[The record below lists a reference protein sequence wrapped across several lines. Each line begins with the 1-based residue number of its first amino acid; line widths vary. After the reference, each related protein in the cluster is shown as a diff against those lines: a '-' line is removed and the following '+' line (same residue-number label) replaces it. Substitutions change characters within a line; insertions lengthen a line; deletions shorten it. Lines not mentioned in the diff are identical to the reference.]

1 VCACTV
7 RARLRMLV
15 EILANDRCRSMRSVT
30 RVLGVACSALLLT
43 VACERPSG
51 SSSSATAGQA
61 PAAAASDAMGGTN
74 VVAVPPDSPQLK
86 QLRVEAVRT
95 RNVVA
100 DEVVAPGRI
109 GVNPNRVSR
118 VLPPVQGRVLE
129 VMAKLGD
136 FVDQGQPLLSLD
148 SPDADAD
155 IATYFQAQAT
165 ERQTKFALQKADLD
179 LRRAKEL
186 YTFQGIAEKDLL
198 QTQNDQATAT
208 SNYEIAQ
215 AVREQAW
222 RKLELLGLR
231 PGEFHQPT
239 VVRAPISGKILEIN
253 VTRGEFRGAV
263 ASHSDTTTAPLM
275 TIADLS
281 TVWMLSDVPEPYIRF
296 IRVGESVEITLVAF
310 PGEILRGHVARIA
323 DMLDPQTRTLRVHV
337 ELPNPRGRFR
347 PEMFGSIR
355 HAGAVRSLPVVPLAA
370 VVQEYGVAVVF
381 VELTPGRFERREIT
395 IGPRSG
401 DVVAALTGLKVDER
415 VVVAG
420 AMLLKGQ

>member
-1 VCACTV
+1 VGLGTV
-7 RARLRMLV
+7 VGIRV
-15 EILANDRCRSMRSVT
+15 NDWGRSMRSST
-30 RVLGVACSALLLT
+30 IVLSVACSALWLT

-61 PAAAASDAMGGTN
+61 PAAAASDGIGGTN
-74 VVAVPPDSPQLK
+74 VVAVPPDSPQFK
-86 QLRVEAVRT
+86 QLRVEAVRA
-95 RNVVA
+95 RDVVA
-100 DEVVAPGRI
+100 DEVVAPGRV

-136 FVDQGQPLLSLD
+136 SVDQGQPLLSLD
-148 SPDADAD
+148 SPDADAA
-155 IATYFQAQAT
+155 IATNFQAEAT
-165 ERQTKFALQKADLD
+165 ERQTRFALQKADLD
-179 LRRAKEL
+179 FRRAKEL
-186 YTFQGIAEKDLL
+186 FTFQGIAEKDLL
-198 QTQNDQATAT
+198 QAQNDQATAT

-215 AVREQAW
+215 AVREQAR

-239 VVRAPISGKILEIN
+239 VVRAPISGKVLEVN

-281 TVWMLSDVPEPYIRF
+281 TVWMFSDVPEPYIRF
-296 IRVGESVEITLVAF
+296 IRVGEPVEITLVAF
-310 PGEILRGHVARIA
+310 PGEVLRGHVAQIA
-323 DMLDPQTRTLRVHV
+323 DMLDPQTRALRVHV
-337 ELPNPRGRFR
+337 ELPNPGGRFR

-370 VVQEYGVAVVF
+370 VVQEYGVTVVF
-381 VELTPGRFERREIT
+381 VELTPGRFERRQIT
-395 IGPRSG
+395 IGPRRG

>member
-1 VCACTV
+1 
-7 RARLRMLV
+7 
-15 EILANDRCRSMRSVT
+15 MRSSTVA
-30 RVLGVACSALLLT
+30 LGVACSALWLT
-43 VACERPSG
+43 VACERPNA
-51 SSSSATAGQA
+51 SSPSATAGQA
-61 PAAAASDAMGGTN
+61 PAAAASDGMGGTN
-74 VVAVPPDSPQLK
+74 VVAVPPDSPQFR

-100 DEVVAPGRI
+100 DEIVAPGRI
-109 GVNPNRVSR
+109 GANPNRVSR

-148 SPDADAD
+148 SPDADAAV
-155 IATYFQAQAT
+155 ATDFQAEAT

-186 YTFQGIAEKDLL
+186 YTFEGIAEKDLL
-198 QTQNDQATAT
+198 QAQNDQATAT

-215 AVREQAW
+215 AVREQAR
-222 RKLELLGLR
+222 RKLDLLGLR
-231 PGEFHQPT
+231 AGAFHQPT
-239 VVRAPISGKILEIN
+239 VVRAPIPGKVLEVN
-253 VTRGEFRGAV
+253 VTRGEYRGAV

-281 TVWMLSDVPEPYIRF
+281 TVWMFSDVPEPYIRF
-296 IRVGESVEITLVAF
+296 IRVGEPVEITLVAF
-310 PGEILRGHVARIA
+310 PGEVLRGRVAQIA
-323 DMLDPQTRTLRVHV
+323 DVLDPQTRTLRVHV
-337 ELPNPRGRFR
+337 ELPNPAGRLR

-355 HAGAVRSLPVVPLAA
+355 HAGAVRSLPVIPLPA
-370 VVQEYGVAVVF
+370 VVQEYGVTVVF

-401 DVVAALTGLKVDER
+401 DAVAALTGLKAGER

>member
-1 VCACTV
+1 
-7 RARLRMLV
+7 MLV

-355 HAGAVRSLPVVPLAA
+355 HAGAVRSLPVVPVAA

>member
-1 VCACTV
+1 
-7 RARLRMLV
+7 MLV

>member
-1 VCACTV
+1 
-7 RARLRMLV
+7 MLV

-355 HAGAVRSLPVVPLAA
+355 HAGAMRSLPVVPLAA

>member
-1 VCACTV
+1 
-7 RARLRMLV
+7 
-15 EILANDRCRSMRSVT
+15 MRS
-30 RVLGVACSALLLT
+30 RGLVLGVACSALWLT
-43 VACERPSG
+43 VACERPGGRSA
-51 SSSSATAGQA
+51 SATADQA
-61 PAAAASDAMGGTN
+61 PAAAASDGMGGTN
-74 VVAVPPDSPQLK
+74 VVAVPPDSPQFK
-86 QLRVEAVRT
+86 QLRVEAVRART
-95 RNVVA
+95 VVA
-100 DEVVAPGRI
+100 DEVVAPGRV
-109 GVNPNRVSR
+109 GLNPNRVSR

-129 VMAKLGD
+129 VMVKLGD
-136 FVDQGQPLLSLD
+136 LVDQGQPLLSLD
-148 SPDADAD
+148 SPDADAA
-155 IATYFQAQAT
+155 IATDFQAEAT

-179 LRRAKEL
+179 LRRAKESFS
-186 YTFQGIAEKDLL
+186 FQGIAEKDLL
-198 QTQNDQATAT
+198 QAQNDQATAT

-215 AVREQAW
+215 AAREQAR

-231 PGEFHQPT
+231 PGAFHQPT
-239 VVRAPISGKILEIN
+239 VVRAPISGKVLEVN

-281 TVWMLSDVPEPYIRF
+281 TVWMFSDVPEPYIRF
-296 IRVGESVEITLVAF
+296 IRVGEPVEITLVAF
-310 PGEILRGHVARIA
+310 PGEVLGGHVAQIA
-323 DMLDPQTRTLRVHV
+323 DTLDPQTRTLRVHV
-337 ELPNPRGRFR
+337 ELPNPGGRFR

-370 VVQEYGVAVVF
+370 VVQEYGVTVVF

-401 DVVAALTGLKVDER
+401 DVVAARTGLKVNER

>member
-1 VCACTV
+1 
-7 RARLRMLV
+7 M
-15 EILANDRCRSMRSVT
+15 D
-30 RVLGVACSALLLT
+30 
-43 VACERPSG
+43 
-51 SSSSATAGQA
+51 
-61 PAAAASDAMGGTN
+61 GTN
-74 VVAVPPDSPQLK
+74 VVAVPPDSPQFK
-86 QLRVEAVRT
+86 QLRVEAVRA
-95 RNVVA
+95 RNVIA
-100 DEVVAPGRI
+100 DEVVAPGRV

-118 VLPPVQGRVLE
+118 VLPPVQGHVLE
-129 VMAKLGD
+129 VMVKLGD
-136 FVDQGQPLLSLD
+136 SVDQGQPLLSLD
-148 SPDADAD
+148 SPDADAA
-155 IATYFQAQAT
+155 IAACFQAEAT

-186 YTFQGIAEKDLL
+186 FTFQGIAEKDLL
-198 QTQNDQATAT
+198 QAQNDQASAT

-215 AVREQAW
+215 AVRDQTR

-239 VVRAPISGKILEIN
+239 VVRAPISGKVLEVN

-263 ASHSDTTTAPLM
+263 ASHSDTTTAPMM

-281 TVWMLSDVPEPYIRF
+281 TVWMFSDVPEPYIRF
-296 IRVGESVEITLVAF
+296 IRVGEPVEITLVAF
-310 PGEILRGHVARIA
+310 PGEVLRGHVARIA
-323 DMLDPQTRTLRVHV
+323 DMLDPQTRTLRLHV
-337 ELPNPRGRFR
+337 ELPNPGGRFR

-370 VVQEYGVAVVF
+370 VVQEYGVTVVF
-381 VELTPGRFERREIT
+381 VELTPGRFERRQIT

>member
-1 VCACTV
+1 
-7 RARLRMLV
+7 
-15 EILANDRCRSMRSVT
+15 MRSSTV
-30 RVLGVACSALLLT
+30 VLGLACSALWLT
-43 VACERPSG
+43 VACERSGG

-74 VVAVPPDSPQLK
+74 VVAVPPDSPQFK
-86 QLRVEAVRT
+86 QLRVEAVRA

-118 VLPPVQGRVLE
+118 VLPPVQGHVLE

-136 FVDQGQPLLSLD
+136 SVDQGQPLVSLD
-148 SPDADAD
+148 SPDADAA
-155 IATYFQAQAT
+155 IAACFQAEAT

-186 YTFQGIAEKDLL
+186 FTFQGIAEKDLL
-198 QTQNDQATAT
+198 QAQNDQASAT

-215 AVREQAW
+215 AVRDQTR

-239 VVRAPISGKILEIN
+239 VVRAPISGKVLEVN

-281 TVWMLSDVPEPYIRF
+281 TVWMFSDVPEPYIRF
-296 IRVGESVEITLVAF
+296 IRVGEPVEITLVAF
-310 PGEILRGHVARIA
+310 PGEVLRGHVARIA
-323 DMLDPQTRTLRVHV
+323 DMLDPQTRTLRLHV
-337 ELPNPRGRFR
+337 ELPNPGGRFR

-370 VVQEYGVAVVF
+370 VVQEYGVTVVF
-381 VELTPGRFERREIT
+381 VELTPGRFERRQIT
-395 IGPRSG
+395 LGPRSG

>member
-1 VCACTV
+1 
-7 RARLRMLV
+7 
-15 EILANDRCRSMRSVT
+15 MRSSIVM
-30 RVLGVACSALLLT
+30 LGLACCALWLT
-43 VACERPSG
+43 VACERPDG

-61 PAAAASDAMGGTN
+61 PAAAASEGVGGTN
-74 VVAVPPDSPQLK
+74 VVAVPPDSPQFK
-86 QLRVEAVRT
+86 QLRVEVVRV

-100 DEVVAPGRI
+100 DEVVAPGRV

-136 FVDQGQPLLSLD
+136 SVDQGQPLLSLD
-148 SPDADAD
+148 SPDADAV
-155 IATYFQAQAT
+155 IAAHFQAEAT

-179 LRRAKEL
+179 FRRAKEL
-186 YTFQGIAEKDLL
+186 FTFQGIAEKDLL
-198 QTQNDQATAT
+198 QAQNDQASAT

-215 AVREQAW
+215 AVREQTR

-239 VVRAPISGKILEIN
+239 VVRAPISGKVLEVN

-281 TVWMLSDVPEPYIRF
+281 TVWMFSDVPEPYIRF
-296 IRVGESVEITLVAF
+296 IRVGEPVEIILVAF
-310 PGEILRGHVARIA
+310 PGEVLRGHVARIA
-323 DMLDPQTRTLRVHV
+323 DMLDPQTRTLRLHV
-337 ELPNPRGRFR
+337 ELPNPGGRFR

-370 VVQEYGVAVVF
+370 VVQEYGVTVVF
-381 VELTPGRFERREIT
+381 VELTPGRFERRQIT

-401 DVVAALTGLKVDER
+401 DVVAVLTGLKVDER

>member
-1 VCACTV
+1 
-7 RARLRMLV
+7 M
-15 EILANDRCRSMRSVT
+15 SS
-30 RVLGVACSALLLT
+30 RVLVLGLACGTFWLT
-43 VACERPSG
+43 VACERPTG
-51 SSSSATAGQA
+51 SPSSATAGQA
-61 PAAAASDAMGGTN
+61 PAAAAPEAMGGTN
-74 VVAVPPDSPQLK
+74 VVAVPPDSPQFK
-86 QLRVEAVRT
+86 QLRVEAVRA
-95 RNVVA
+95 RNMTA

-109 GVNPNRVSR
+109 SVNPNRVSR

-129 VMAKLGD
+129 VMVKLGN

-148 SPDADAD
+148 SPDADAA
-155 IATYFQAQAT
+155 IATDFQSEAT

-186 YTFQGIAEKDLL
+186 FAFQGIAEKDLL
-198 QTQNDQATAT
+198 QAENDQATAT
-208 SNYEIAQ
+208 SNYEIAR
-215 AVREQAW
+215 AVREQAR

-231 PGEFHQPT
+231 AGAFHQPT
-239 VVRAPISGKILEIN
+239 VVRAPISGKVLEIN

-281 TVWMLSDVPEPYIRF
+281 TVWMFSDVPEPYIRF
-296 IRVGESVEITLVAF
+296 IHVGELVEITLVAF
-310 PGEILRGHVARIA
+310 AGEVIRGHVAQIA
-323 DMLDPQTRTLRVHV
+323 DMLDPQMRTLRVHV
-337 ELPNPRGRFR
+337 ELPNPGGRFR

-355 HAGAVRSLPVVPLAA
+355 HAGAVRSLPVVPLTA
-370 VVQEYGVAVVF
+370 VIQEYGVAVVF
-381 VELTPGRFERREIT
+381 VELTPGRFERRDIT

-401 DVVAALTGLKVDER
+401 DVVAALTGLKVNER

>member
-1 VCACTV
+1 VGLGTV
-7 RARLRMLV
+7 VGIRV
-15 EILANDRCRSMRSVT
+15 NDWGRSMRSST
-30 RVLGVACSALLLT
+30 IVLSVACSALWLT

-61 PAAAASDAMGGTN
+61 PAAAASDGIGGTN
-74 VVAVPPDSPQLK
+74 VVAVPPDSPQFK
-86 QLRVEAVRT
+86 QLRVEAVRA
-95 RNVVA
+95 RDVVA
-100 DEVVAPGRI
+100 DEVVAPGRV

-136 FVDQGQPLLSLD
+136 SVDQGQPLLSLD
-148 SPDADAD
+148 SPDADAA
-155 IATYFQAQAT
+155 IATNFQAEAT

-179 LRRAKEL
+179 FRRAKEL
-186 YTFQGIAEKDLL
+186 FTFQGIAEKDLL
-198 QTQNDQATAT
+198 QAQNDQATAT

-215 AVREQAW
+215 AVREQAR

-239 VVRAPISGKILEIN
+239 VVRAPISGKVLEVN

-281 TVWMLSDVPEPYIRF
+281 TVWMFSDVPEPYIRF
-296 IRVGESVEITLVAF
+296 IRVGEPVEITLVAF
-310 PGEILRGHVARIA
+310 PGEVLRGHVAQIA
-323 DMLDPQTRTLRVHV
+323 DMLDPQTRALRVHV
-337 ELPNPRGRFR
+337 ELPNPGGRFR

-370 VVQEYGVAVVF
+370 VVQEYGVTVVF
-381 VELTPGRFERREIT
+381 VELTPGRFERRQIT
-395 IGPRSG
+395 IGPRRG

>member
-1 VCACTV
+1 MSSRV
-7 RARLRMLV
+7 L
-15 EILANDRCRSMRSVT
+15 
-30 RVLGVACSALLLT
+30 VLGVVCGALWLT
-43 VACERPSG
+43 VACERPTG
-51 SSSSATAGQA
+51 SPSSATAGQA
-61 PAAAASDAMGGTN
+61 PAAAAPDAMGGTN
-74 VVAVPPDSPQLK
+74 VVAIPPDSPQFK
-86 QLRVEAVRT
+86 QLRVEAVRA
-95 RNVVA
+95 RNVIA

-109 GVNPNRVSR
+109 SVNPNRVSR

-129 VMAKLGD
+129 VMVKLGH

-148 SPDADAD
+148 SPDADAA
-155 IATYFQAQAT
+155 IATDFQGEAT

-186 YTFQGIAEKDLL
+186 FAFQGIAEKDLL
-198 QTQNDQATAT
+198 QAQNDQATAT

-215 AVREQAW
+215 AAREQAR

-231 PGEFHQPT
+231 PGAFHQPT
-239 VVRAPISGKILEIN
+239 IVRAPISGKVLEIN

-281 TVWMLSDVPEPYIRF
+281 TVWMFSDVPEPYIRF
-296 IRVGESVEITLVAF
+296 IHVGDPVEITLVAF
-310 PGEILRGHVARIA
+310 PGEVIRGHVAQIA
-323 DMLDPQTRTLRVHV
+323 DMLDPQMRTLRVHV
-337 ELPNPRGRFR
+337 ELPNPGGRFR

-355 HAGAVRSLPVVPLAA
+355 HAGAVRSLPVVPLTA
-370 VVQEYGVAVVF
+370 VIQEYGVAVVF
-381 VELTPGRFERREIT
+381 VELTPGRFERRDIT

-401 DVVAALTGLKVDER
+401 DVVAALTGLKVNER

>member
-1 VCACTV
+1 
-7 RARLRMLV
+7 
-15 EILANDRCRSMRSVT
+15 
-30 RVLGVACSALLLT
+30 
-43 VACERPSG
+43 
-51 SSSSATAGQA
+51 
-61 PAAAASDAMGGTN
+61 MGGAN
-74 VVAVPPDSPQLK
+74 VVAVPPDSPQFK
-86 QLRVEAVRT
+86 QLRVEAVRA
-95 RNVVA
+95 RNMTA

-109 GVNPNRVSR
+109 SVNPNRVSR

-129 VMAKLGD
+129 VMVKLGH

-148 SPDADAD
+148 SPDADAA
-155 IATYFQAQAT
+155 IAIDFQGEAT

-186 YTFQGIAEKDLL
+186 FAFQGIAEKDLL
-198 QTQNDQATAT
+198 QAQNDQATAT
-208 SNYEIAQ
+208 SNYEIAR
-215 AVREQAW
+215 AVREQAR

-239 VVRAPISGKILEIN
+239 IVRAPISGKVLEVN

-281 TVWMLSDVPEPYIRF
+281 TVWMFSDVPEPYIRF
-296 IRVGESVEITLVAF
+296 IHVGELVEITLVAF
-310 PGEILRGHVARIA
+310 PGEVIRGRVAQIA

-337 ELPNPRGRFR
+337 ELPNPGGRFR

-355 HAGAVRSLPVVPLAA
+355 HAGAVRSLPVVPLTA

-381 VELTPGRFERREIT
+381 VELTPGRFERRDIT

>member
-1 VCACTV
+1 
-7 RARLRMLV
+7 MF
-15 EILANDRCRSMRSVT
+15 
-30 RVLGVACSALLLT
+30 VLGVACSALWLT
-43 VACERPSG
+43 VACERSSG
-51 SSSSATAGQA
+51 SSPSATAGQA
-61 PAAAASDAMGGTN
+61 PAAAASDGVGGTN
-74 VVAVPPDSPQLK
+74 VVAIPPDSPQFK
-86 QLRVEAVRT
+86 QLRVEAVRA

-100 DEVVAPGRI
+100 DEIVAPGRI

-148 SPDADAD
+148 SPDADAA
-155 IATYFQAQAT
+155 IATYFQAEAT

-179 LRRAKEL
+179 LRRAKESFA
-186 YTFQGIAEKDLL
+186 FQGIAEKDLL
-198 QTQNDQATAT
+198 QAQNDQAAAT

-215 AVREQAW
+215 AVREQAR
-222 RKLELLGLR
+222 RKLDLLGLR

-239 VVRAPISGKILEIN
+239 VVRAPISGKVLEVN
-253 VTRGEFRGAV
+253 VTRGEYRGAV
-263 ASHSDTTTAPLM
+263 ATHSDTTTAPLM

-281 TVWMLSDVPEPYIRF
+281 TVWMFSDVPEPYIRF
-296 IRVGESVEITLVAF
+296 IRVGEPVEITLVAF
-310 PGEILRGHVARIA
+310 PGEVLRGHVAQIA
-323 DMLDPQTRTLRVHV
+323 DTLDPQTRTLRVHV
-337 ELPNPRGRFR
+337 ELPNPGGRLR

-355 HAGAVRSLPVVPLAA
+355 HTDAVRSLPVVPLTAL
-370 VVQEYGVAVVF
+370 VQEYGVTVVF
-381 VELTPGRFERREIT
+381 VELSPGRFERREIT

-401 DVVAALTGLKVDER
+401 DVVAARTGLKVDER

>member
-1 VCACTV
+1 MSSRV
-7 RARLRMLV
+7 L
-15 EILANDRCRSMRSVT
+15 
-30 RVLGVACSALLLT
+30 VLGVACGAFWFT
-43 VACERPSG
+43 VACERPTDSP
-51 SSSSATAGQA
+51 SSATAGQA
-61 PAAAASDAMGGTN
+61 PAAAAPDAMGGPN
-74 VVAVPPDSPQLK
+74 VVAVPPDSPQFK
-86 QLRVEAVRT
+86 QLRVEAVRA
-95 RNVVA
+95 RNMTA

-109 GVNPNRVSR
+109 SVNPNRVSR

-129 VMAKLGD
+129 VMVKLGN

-148 SPDADAD
+148 SPDADAA
-155 IATYFQAQAT
+155 IATAFQGEAT

-186 YTFQGIAEKDLL
+186 FAFQGIAEKDLL
-198 QTQNDQATAT
+198 QAQNDQATAT
-208 SNYEIAQ
+208 SNYEIAR
-215 AVREQAW
+215 AVREQAR

-231 PGEFHQPT
+231 PGAFHQPT
-239 VVRAPISGKILEIN
+239 IVRAPISGKVLEVN

-281 TVWMLSDVPEPYIRF
+281 TVWMVSDVPEPYIRF
-296 IRVGESVEITLVAF
+296 IHIGEPVEITLVAF
-310 PGEILRGHVARIA
+310 PGEVIRGHVAQIA
-323 DMLDPQTRTLRVHV
+323 DMLDPQMRTLRVHV
-337 ELPNPRGRFR
+337 ELPNPGGRFR

-355 HAGAVRSLPVVPLAA
+355 HAGAVRSLPVVPLTA
-370 VVQEYGVAVVF
+370 VIQEYGVAVVF
-381 VELTPGRFERREIT
+381 VELTPGRFERRDIT

-401 DVVAALTGLKVDER
+401 DVVAALTGLKVNER

>member
-1 VCACTV
+1 MIV
-7 RARLRMLV
+7 RIR
-15 EILANDRCRSMRSVT
+15 ANDWRRSTGSVT
-30 RVLGVACSALLLT
+30 LVLGLAGSVLWLT
-43 VACERPSG
+43 VACERSN
-51 SSSSATAGQA
+51 SSSASATAGQT
-61 PAAAASDAMGGTN
+61 PAVAAYGAMGGTN
-74 VVAVPPDSPQLK
+74 VVAVPPDSPQFK
-86 QLRVEAVRT
+86 QLRVEAVRA

-100 DEVVAPGRI
+100 DEVVAPGRV

-148 SPDADAD
+148 SPDADA
-155 IATYFQAQAT
+155 AVAAYFQAEAT
-165 ERQTKFALQKADLD
+165 QRQTKFALQKADLD

-186 YTFQGIAEKDLL
+186 YAFQGIAEKDLL
-198 QTQNDQATAT
+198 QAENDQATAT

-215 AVREQAW
+215 AVLEQGR
-222 RKLELLGLR
+222 RKLELLGLT
-231 PGEFHQPT
+231 PGLFHQPT
-239 VVRAPISGKILEIN
+239 VVRAPISGKVLEVN

-263 ASHSDTTTAPLM
+263 ASHSDTTTSPMM
-275 TIADLS
+275 TVADLS
-281 TVWMLSDVPEPYIRF
+281 TVWMFSDVPEPYIRF
-296 IRVGESVEITLVAF
+296 IRVGEPVEITLVAF
-310 PGEILRGHVARIA
+310 PGEVFRGQVARIA

-337 ELPNPRGRFR
+337 ELPNPGGRFR

-355 HAGAVRSLPVVPLAA
+355 HAGAERSLPVVPLTAL
-370 VVQEYGVAVVF
+370 VQEYGVTVVF

-395 IGPRSG
+395 IGPRTG
-401 DVVAALTGLKVDER
+401 DVVAARTGLKVGER